1 MQQCLTRCTAQGM
14 ARSFLSTSTRH
25 YAAVLTADPIIA
37 PAPAHKKSK
46 ASPSPEFFNDSRRT
60 ASVKGSPVQHLMQ
73 RLGLAKTAAAAA
85 SATDLHESSSLPP
98 AILDEVGS
106 IREARTGLQ
115 AAAGLVLRATV
126 LDAAGNIRTLHGRFS
141 KRFARSL
148 CA

>member
-14 ARSFLSTSTRH
+14 ARSFLSNSTRH

-73 RLGLAKTAAAAA
+73 RLGLAKTTAA

-106 IREARTGLQ
+106 VREARTGLQ

-141 KRFARSL
+141 KRFAPSL
-148 CA
+148 YA